1 MSAASAAAPPELS
14 CRRAPRRDVTRQS
27 SCGTEI
33 RSGYRGRGVLKAV
46 ANVNTV
52 IGPAIKGM
60 DSRDQ
65 EGLDGR
71 LLELDGTTN
80 KSRLGANAI
89 LGVSIAVARA
99 AAEASDQPLWRHLRP
114 GGPYLLPLPMMNI
127 ISGAARGSQPR
138 LPGLS
143 HHSHGAHTVGQALE
157 MATAVYDATRRLLA
171 GRGLSTLKADE
182 GGFGPALEGNRKAVE
197 LLLEAIELAGYR
209 PGAEVVIAV
218 DVAASHFFNG
228 TDKRYH
234 LTAEA
239 QAYDAAGMVAM
250 LAKWVDD
257 YPIVS
262 IEDGLA
268 EDDWAGW
275 QALTARLDDRVQLI
289 GDDLLTTNPMRLLRR
304 AIKDHAAN
312 AVLVKMNQIG
322 TLSETLDVIDMAQHS
337 DFRAPVVS
345 GRSGETEDCS
355 TVADLAVATAAGQ
368 IKIGLVA
375 QSERLAKYNQLLR
388 IEEALRPQ
396 RCLRRQET
404 GPSWVVASS
413 RSGSDCVDYVVVT
426 RLTACS
432 ISVT

>member
-289 GDDLLTTNPMRLLRR
+289 GDDLLTTNPDRVRR
-304 AIKDHAAN
+304 AIQDRAAN

-322 TLSETLDVIDMAQHS
+322 TVTETLQVMALAR
-337 DFRAPVVS
+337 DAGLRTIVS
-345 GRSGETEDCS
+345 ARSGDTEDS
-355 TVADLAVATAAGQ
+355 TVADFAVATGAGQ
-368 IKIGLVA
+368 IKVGSVA

-388 IEEALRPQ
+388 IEEALGSEAVFRRP
-396 RCLRRQET
+396 RAARF
-404 GPSWVVASS
+404 
-413 RSGSDCVDYVVVT
+413 GSDYVAVT
-426 RLTACS
+426 CLTARS
-432 ISVT
+432 MSDT